1 MTIALLAQSQEGMAY
16 LMQITNH
23 KEIQPAMI
31 SKNRS
36 PLALPMHSVICKM
49 KDLV

>member
-1 MTIALLAQSQEGMAY
+1 MTIALPAQSQEGTAY

-31 SKNRS
+31 SRNLS
-36 PLALPMHSVICKM
+36 PLTLPTHSVVCTM
-49 KDLV
+49 KDLI

>member
-1 MTIALLAQSQEGMAY
+1 MTIALPAQSQEGMAY

-31 SKNRS
+31 SRNQS
-36 PLALPMHSVICKM
+36 PLTLPIHSVICKM
-49 KDLV
+49 KNLI